1 MRQRHESSWL
11 DIRKKIR
18 RLQDLRIQPGDS
30 EGCQHRLMCCGRR
43 LLAGTNLL
51 LDVVLKWG
59 LCAERSGVL
68 VPTSL
73 CVCVSLHSRH
83 VFLAKRRQKQSWHFF
98 LQTHYSATFTNAA
111 DYWEEMI
118 IISWG
123 VPSGLRPV
131 PGRRYDESFRDQ
143 LKITVLPMFG
153 QLPNAKLK
161 VKSIRSSCINQSPNY
176 QHFPVVRPE
185 KCICLPL
192 CEYLLR
198 QCRSYPGQ
206 GASHNEPQQQCLEKT
221 RSKSRYVT
229 CTSMVA

>member
-1 MRQRHESSWL
+1 M
-11 DIRKKIR
+11 
-18 RLQDLRIQPGDS
+18 
-30 EGCQHRLMCCGRR
+30 
-43 LLAGTNLL
+43 
-51 LDVVLKWG
+51 
-59 LCAERSGVL
+59 
-68 VPTSL
+68 
-73 CVCVSLHSRH
+73 CVSLHSRH
-83 VFLAKRRQKQSWHFF
+83 VFLAKRRQKQSWHLF

-143 LKITVLPMFG
+143 LKITVLPYYPCLGSCQM
-153 QLPNAKLK
+153 PNSKWNLYA
-161 VKSIRSSCINQSPNY
+161 VPACSCINQGPKY

-185 KCICLPL
+185 KCIYLPL

-221 RSKSRYVT
+221 RSKSHYVT

>member
-1 MRQRHESSWL
+1 MRSV
-11 DIRKKIR
+11 R
-18 RLQDLRIQPGDS
+18 RAEWSPGPY
-30 EGCQHRLMCCGRR
+30 
-43 LLAGTNLL
+43 
-51 LDVVLKWG
+51 K
-59 LCAERSGVL
+59 
-68 VPTSL
+68 

-153 QLPNAKLK
+153 QLPNSKWNLYAVPALIRVRTTSTFQSCGLKSAFAFHCVNICFGNVEAILAKVQATTNRNSNVWKRLDQNH
-161 VKSIRSSCINQSPNY
+161 VMSLALQW
-176 QHFPVVRPE
+176 
-185 KCICLPL
+185 
-192 CEYLLR
+192 
-198 QCRSYPGQ
+198 
-206 GASHNEPQQQCLEKT
+206 
-221 RSKSRYVT
+221 
-229 CTSMVA
+229 

>member
-1 MRQRHESSWL
+1 MSHHDLISE
-11 DIRKKIR
+11 RKSDVCKIFEFN
-18 RLQDLRIQPGDS
+18 QG
-30 EGCQHRLMCCGRR
+30 
-43 LLAGTNLL
+43 A
-51 LDVVLKWG
+51 LKVASIA
-59 LCAERSGVL
+59 LCAADAASLQELISCSMLSWNEVCAQSGVESL
-68 VPTSL
+68 VPTSE

-143 LKITVLPMFG
+143 QKITVLPMFG

-161 VKSIRSSCINQSPNY
+161 VKSIRSSCINQGPNY

>member
-1 MRQRHESSWL
+1 MSHHDLISE
-11 DIRKKIR
+11 RKSDVCKIFEFN
-18 RLQDLRIQPGDS
+18 Q
-30 EGCQHRLMCCGRR
+30 
-43 LLAGTNLL
+43 GT
-51 LDVVLKWG
+51 LKVASIA
-59 LCAERSGVL
+59 LCAADAASLQELISCSMLSWNEVCAQSGVESW
-68 VPTSL
+68 SL
-73 CVCVSLHSRH
+73 QVCVCVSLHSRH

-192 CEYLLR
+192 REYLLR

>member
-1 MRQRHESSWL
+1 MSHHDLISE
-11 DIRKKIR
+11 RKSDVCKIFEFN
-18 RLQDLRIQPGDS
+18 Q
-30 EGCQHRLMCCGRR
+30 
-43 LLAGTNLL
+43 GT
-51 LDVVLKWG
+51 LKVASIA
-59 LCAERSGVL
+59 LCAADAASLQELISCSMLSWNEVCAQSGVESW
-68 VPTSL
+68 SL
-73 CVCVSLHSRH
+73 QVCVCVSLHSRH

>member
-1 MRQRHESSWL
+1 MSHHDLISE
-11 DIRKKIR
+11 RKSDVCKIFEFN
-18 RLQDLRIQPGDS
+18 Q
-30 EGCQHRLMCCGRR
+30 
-43 LLAGTNLL
+43 GT
-51 LDVVLKWG
+51 LKVASIA
-59 LCAERSGVL
+59 LCAADAASLQELISCSMLSWNEVCAQSGVESW
-68 VPTSL
+68 SL
-73 CVCVSLHSRH
+73 QVCVCVCVCLYTLDMSSLQRGGKSNHGISSFR
-83 VFLAKRRQKQSWHFF
+83 LITQQP
-98 LQTHYSATFTNAA
+98 FTNAA